1 MPILTFRS
9 GNDQSAFSYGLSYST
24 GGKAVM
30 RRARAIK
37 SRDAQCPC
45 LKAMRRLRIGRR
57 DFAQMRVRIL
67 LNAMVE
73 AKSWVLRAKNGAGVK
88 YVEHPASGRVSRRG
102 NEVSMFR
109 ILCADYVQIATV
121 F

>member
-1 MPILTFRS
+1 
-9 GNDQSAFSYGLSYST
+9 
-24 GGKAVM
+24 M

-37 SRDAQCPC
+37 FRAVQF
-45 LKAMRRLRIGRR
+45 LGLNAMRRLRIGRR

>member
-1 MPILTFRS
+1 
-9 GNDQSAFSYGLSYST
+9 
-24 GGKAVM
+24 M

-37 SRDAQCPC
+37 FRAVQF
-45 LKAMRRLRIGRR
+45 LGLNAMRRLRIGRR

-73 AKSWVLRAKNGAGVK
+73 AKSWVLRAKS
-88 YVEHPASGRVSRRG
+88 ELASNMSSTQRPEEFQGEG
-102 NEVSMFR
+102 TKCQCFAFLAR
-109 ILCADYVQIATV
+109 ITQIATV

>member
-1 MPILTFRS
+1 VVFLLPRTSTVRTTAPSSKKRVSENSVEGLL
-9 GNDQSAFSYGLSYST
+9 YGLALNVFAS
-24 GGKAVM
+24 M
-30 RRARAIK
+30 QC
-37 SRDAQCPC
+37 DACEF
-45 LKAMRRLRIGRR
+45 GRR

-109 ILCADYVQIATV
+109 ILGAEYVQIAPV